1 MVIHL
6 GFYCFYVFSK
16 SYVLS
21 VFYVQTV
28 SATGPLNFP
37 EEINEVFIKLYIYLM
52 MHRWRATQKKRVGA
66 KLYKQSQTQG
76 VGLYMDEE
84 IKPEEESNMR

>member
-21 VFYVQTV
+21 VFYVSTV

-37 EEINEVFIKLYIYLM
+37 EEINEVFIKLYSYLM
-52 MHRWRATQKKRVGA
+52 DSHVETRGLGQAVSR
-66 KLYKQSQTQG
+66 TQG
-76 VGLYMDEE
+76 VGLYVDEE